1 MNKKPNRR
9 DLLRLIGAST
19 ATGSL
24 QLYGTK
30 TVQSVGG
37 NITKRTIQIRN
48 NLDKKQNFDIS
59 IVPASE
65 NGDDPIFEQTIRVPG
80 NSKVTKNVNIQGG
93 AYTVHC
99 QTGSIAKELGTW
111 TVPKA
116 PANYSKLHV
125 KYRKS
130 KEIDINVVEI

>member
-93 AYTVHC
+93 GLYRTLPNWIYRQRIGYLDC
-99 QTGSIAKELGTW
+99 SKGTGKLFKIAC
-111 TVPKA
+111 
-116 PANYSKLHV
+116 
-125 KYRKS
+125 
-130 KEIDINVVEI
+130 EI